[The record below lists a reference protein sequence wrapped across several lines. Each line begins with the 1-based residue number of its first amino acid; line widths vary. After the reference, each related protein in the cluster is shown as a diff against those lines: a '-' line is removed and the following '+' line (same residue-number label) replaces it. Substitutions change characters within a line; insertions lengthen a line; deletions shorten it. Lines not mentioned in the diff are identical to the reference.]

1 MYQNLKLDKFYPII
15 SEQSFVEKWVMVNN
29 RQESSFINYVR
40 VEWQLFKSF
49 FIEDDFKSNKK
60 KENKN
65 ENRININTK
74 ENKNENEINTNTN
87 GNKNKK

>member
-65 ENRININTK
+65 ENRININTNENRININTE
-74 ENKNENEINTNTN
+74 ENKNDN
-87 GNKNKK
+87 